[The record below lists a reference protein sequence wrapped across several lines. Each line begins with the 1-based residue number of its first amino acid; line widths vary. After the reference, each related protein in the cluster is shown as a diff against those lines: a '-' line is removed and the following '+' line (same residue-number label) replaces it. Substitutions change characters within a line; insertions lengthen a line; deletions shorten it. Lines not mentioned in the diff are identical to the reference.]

1 MDALLGLIIALV
13 LFALSIA
20 VISRTAKSLMFLGIA
35 AVVLMMVAAVGLLR

>member
-1 MDALLGLIIALV
+1 MDALPGLIIALV

>member
-35 AVVLMMVAAVGLLR
+35 AVVLMIVAAIGFLG